1 MTQRTKQAR
10 RRRTLATLAT
20 VALLAAAGGLP
31 TAAADEPDSSSLR
44 NWITAEKQDA
54 PTVPPLGRDADAE
67 PANRSIF
74 GDRSTRLPK
83 VVEGR
88 FELPPLMAATTETE
102 KIGNGRLPDGFREG
116 DETPVMPV
124 PESATERGF
133 ESRWIAGEWAPPNTF
148 ANPRYFEDRM
158 LERHGHRRWGHLQ
171 PAASGARFFA
181 TIPMLP
187 YLMTV
192 KPMADEEYSLGHFRA
207 GSRTPG
213 FFQRPPYERRAAI
226 AEGAAV
232 AGGFVAL
239 P

>member
-1 MTQRTKQAR
+1 MMPITDRRR
-10 RRRTLATLAT
+10 RRRTLASI
-20 VALLAAAGGLP
+20 ALLAAVTGYP
-31 TAAADEPDSSSLR
+31 TAPAAEPDPATFR
-44 NWITAEKQDA
+44 NWITTQNEDT

-74 GDRSTRLPK
+74 GERSARLPS

-102 KIGNGRLPDGFREG
+102 EIGNGRLPDGFRDG
-116 DETPVMPV
+116 DDKPVMPV
-124 PESATERGF
+124 PESAAQRGF
-133 ESRWIAGEWAPPNTF
+133 GSTWIAGEWAPPDTF

-171 PAASGARFFA
+171 PLASGARFFV

-192 KPMADEEYSLGHFRA
+192 KPPADEEYSLGHFRA

-213 FFQRPPYERRAAI
+213 FLQRPPYERRAAI
-226 AEGAAV
+226 AEGAAIT
-232 AGGFVAL
+232 GGFLAL